1 MPIPHRPLA
10 KKQSNKISYHE
21 PDKSLIY
28 SIVLIILFGL
38 VSLSSAS
45 SIFSYTKYGDAYY
58 LFKHQLFGMT
68 LGFLAFWY
76 FSRVDYHYW
85 KKYAFTFLI
94 VSIGLL
100 LLVFIP
106 ALRPDWGHA
115 RSWIEIFGM
124 SLQPSELVKI
134 SFLLYLAA
142 WLEQRKDELHDVSQG
157 IGPFVIILGLIAFL
171 MLLQP
176 DIGTLSI
183 IAITSL
189 IVYFVGGGSM
199 KHILI
204 IVMIAIIIFSIMIII
219 KPYQQDRFKCLFNP
233 DYSKQD
239 ICYQTNQS
247 LIAVATGGLWGRG
260 IGESRQKYL
269 YLPEVSSDSIF
280 AVISE
285 EIGLIFSSILIFIY
299 FYIFYRGYLIAKYA
313 PDDFGKILA
322 IGIVSWVAI
331 QAIINIGGIINIL
344 PMTGVPL
351 PFISYG
357 GSAILAAMVAVGILV
372 NISKQTKIKFE

>member
-1 MPIPHRPLA
+1 MPISNRTVI
-10 KKQSNKISYHE
+10 KKSANKIIEHS
-21 PDKSLIY
+21 PDIKLIY
-28 SIVLIILFGL
+28 SIIIIILFGL

-45 SIFSYTKYGDAYY
+45 SIFSYTKWGDAYY
-58 LFKHQLFGMT
+58 LFKHQLIGIGM
-68 LGFLAFWY
+68 GFFAFWY
-76 FSRVDYHYW
+76 FSRIDYHYW
-85 KKYAFTFLI
+85 KKYAFIFLLI
-94 VSIGLL
+94 SIGLL

-106 ALRPDWGHA
+106 ALKPDWGHA
-115 RSWIEIFGM
+115 RSWIQVFGL

-142 WLEQRKDELHDVSQG
+142 WLEQRKDELHEVSQG
-157 IGPFVIILGLIAFL
+157 IGPFVVILSIIAFL
-171 MLLQP
+171 MILQP

-183 IAITSL
+183 IVITSL

-199 KHILI
+199 KHII
-204 IVMIAIIIFSIMIII
+204 IIILVAFFAFSIIIFF
-219 KPYQQDRFKCLFNP
+219 KPYQQNRFKCLIDPEF
-233 DYSKQD
+233 SKQD

-247 LIAVATGGLWGRG
+247 LIAVATGGIWGRG

-285 EIGLIFSSILIFIY
+285 EIGLIFSSVLIFVY
-299 FYIFYRGYLIAKYA
+299 FYIFYRGYLIARYA

-322 IGIVSWVAI
+322 IGIVSWVTI
-331 QAIINIGGIINIL
+331 QALINIGGIINIL

-357 GSAILAAMVAVGILV
+357 GSAILAAMIAVGILV
-372 NISKQTKIKFE
+372 NISKQTKIKNN